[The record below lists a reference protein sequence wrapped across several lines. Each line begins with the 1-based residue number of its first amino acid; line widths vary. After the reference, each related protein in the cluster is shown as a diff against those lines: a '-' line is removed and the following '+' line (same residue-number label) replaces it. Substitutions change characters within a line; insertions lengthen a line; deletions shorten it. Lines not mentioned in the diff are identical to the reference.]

1 MIVGQKANEIDAF
14 IKNVLYLAKENDNTI
29 SQLEKHCGLSIGY
42 FSRRNKSKTISLGTA
57 LVVSDYLGRSLTELL
72 NPKLRH
78 DLEAQRIQEKQNLV
92 AEKRLNVLYNEGEEE
107 TKIEN
112 TQNRNQLI
120 NHMNQSEND
129 TLNDLK
135 LNSRSKAFAQERMML
150 MKNKQ

>member
-92 AEKRLNVLYNEGEEE
+92 AEKRLNVLYSEGEADE
-107 TKIEN
+107 
-112 TQNRNQLI
+112 
-120 NHMNQSEND
+120 
-129 TLNDLK
+129 
-135 LNSRSKAFAQERMML
+135 
-150 MKNKQ
+150 